1 MKKTSMKFFGYLAL
15 ATVVASCS
23 SLDKMR
29 TNAPD
34 IEYTVTPEV
43 LEAQGGKVEANIRVQ
58 IPGGY
63 FDPKATLVAT
73 PVLVYEGGETAFPS
87 YSVQGEKATGN
98 NQVIS
103 KLNGGQVNYTNS
115 VDYNKDMRVSDLEVR
130 ITATRGTAT
139 ADFEPVKIA
148 EGVISTAEMV
158 TADGILGSIGADQFE
173 RIIPISK
180 TAEILYLIQQAN
192 IRNSELTK
200 DEVKK
205 LNEFINEVKAA
216 ENKEFKGA
224 SISAYASPDGAVDL
238 NTNLASK
245 RETSAKKVLDK
256 QLSKAKVDEAKEEN
270 FFDLKSTPED
280 WEGFKALM
288 EKSDIQD
295 KDLILR
301 VLSMYTDPEVRER
314 EIKNMSQTFEVIA
327 KEILPQLRRSKM
339 SINVDEIGKSDEE
352 ISQLAGSNSADLTVE
367 EILYAGTLTEDATE
381 KEAIYKKAAAQYPND
396 WRTHNNVGYALYLQG
411 NYSDAKVAFEKANSV
426 KANQPEVMNNL
437 GAVALQEGDIAK
449 AEEYFGAAAG
459 AGKELDNNLGVV
471 ELKKGQYEQ
480 AIRYFGNSTSC
491 NAALARIL
499 NKDYAGATATLNAN
513 TMEVAQKYYLKAIV
527 GARTNEANQIF
538 SNLSKAVELDA
549 SYKAMAATDMEFA
562 KYFEDATFKSTIQ

>member
-1 MKKTSMKFFGYLAL
+1 MKRTSMKFFGYLAL

-63 FDPKATLVAT
+63 FDPKATLTAT

-87 YSVQGEKATGN
+87 YTVQGEKATGN

-115 VDYNKDMRVSDLEVR
+115 VDYNKDMRVSDLVVR
-130 ITATRGTAT
+130 IKATRGTAT

-158 TADGILGSIGADQFE
+158 SAEGILGSIGADQFE
-173 RIIPISK
+173 RIVPISK

-192 IRNSELTK
+192 IRRTELTK
-200 DEVKK
+200 DEVKT
-205 LNEFINEVKAA
+205 LNDFIKEVKAA

-224 SISAYASPDGAVDL
+224 SISAYASPDGAMDL
-238 NTNLASK
+238 NTRLASQ
-245 RETSAKKVLDK
+245 RETSAKKVLAG
-256 QLSKAKVDEAKEEN
+256 QLKKAKVDEAKEEN

-288 EKSDIQD
+288 EKSEIQD

-339 SINVDEIGKSDEE
+339 SVNVEEIGKSDEE
-352 ISQLAGSNSADLTVE
+352 ISQLAGSNPADLTVE

-411 NYSDAKVAFEKANSV
+411 NYSGAKVAFEKANSV

-437 GAVALQEGDIAK
+437 GAVALQEGDVAK

-471 ELKKGQYEQ
+471 ALKKGQYEQ

-527 GARTNEANQIF
+527 GARTNEANQVF
-538 SNLSKAVELDA
+538 SNLRKAVELDA
-549 SYKAMAATDMEFA
+549 AYKATAATDMEFA

>member
-63 FDPKATLVAT
+63 FDSKATLVAT

-115 VDYNKDMRVSDLEVR
+115 VDYNKDMRVSDLVVR

-158 TADGILGSIGADQFE
+158 TAEGILGSIGADQFE

-192 IRNSELTK
+192 IRNTELTK

-205 LNEFINEVKAA
+205 LNDFIKEVKAA

-224 SISAYASPDGAVDL
+224 SISSYASPDGAMDL
-238 NTNLASK
+238 NTRLASQ
-245 RETSAKKVLDK
+245 RETSAKKVLAG
-256 QLSKAKVDEAKEEN
+256 QMNKAKVDEAKGEN

-339 SINVDEIGKSDEE
+339 SVNVEEIGKSDEE
-352 ISQLAGSNSADLTVE
+352 ISQLAGSNPADLTIE
-367 EILYAGTLTEDATE
+367 EILYAGALTEDAAE

-527 GARTNEANQIF
+527 GARTNETNQIF
-538 SNLSKAVELDA
+538 SNLRKAVELDA
-549 SYKAMAATDMEFA
+549 AYKATAATDMEFA

>member
-1 MKKTSMKFFGYLAL
+1 MKRTSMKFFGYLAL

-29 TNAPD
+29 TNSPD

-63 FDPKATLVAT
+63 FDPKATLTAT
-73 PVLVYEGGETAFPS
+73 PVLVYEGGETPFPS
-87 YSVQGEKATGN
+87 YTVQGEKATGN

-115 VDYNKDMRVSDLEVR
+115 VDYNKDMRVSDLVVR
-130 ITATRGTAT
+130 IKATRGTAT

-158 TADGILGSIGADQFE
+158 TAQGILGSIGADQFK
-173 RIIPISK
+173 RIVPISK

-192 IRNSELTK
+192 IRRTELTK

-205 LNEFINEVKAA
+205 LNEFIKEVKAA

-238 NTNLASK
+238 NTRLASR
-245 RETSAKKVLDK
+245 RETSAQKVLAG
-256 QLSKAKVDEAKEEN
+256 QLKKAKVDEAKEDN

-288 EKSDIQD
+288 EKSEIQD

-339 SINVDEIGKSDEE
+339 SVNVEEIGKSDEE
-352 ISQLAGSNSADLTVE
+352 ISQLAGSNPADLTIE
-367 EILYAGTLTEDATE
+367 EILYAGTLTKDATE

-411 NYSDAKVAFEKANSV
+411 NFSGAKVAFEKANSV

-449 AEEYFGAAAG
+449 AEEYFGSAAG

-471 ELKKGQYEQ
+471 ALKKGQYEQ

-527 GARTNEANQIF
+527 GARTNEANQVF
-538 SNLSKAVELDA
+538 SNLRKAVELDA
-549 SYKAMAATDMEFA
+549 AYKATAATDMEFA